1 MTSDPTD
8 PRHARLRAIEDQI
21 EQARE
26 AVAMAQG
33 SMTDPVVADEV
44 EVLQAERQ
52 RLLEEIRTADDA
64 DRR

>member
-1 MTSDPTD
+1 MPHDPTD
-8 PRHARLRAIEDQI
+8 SRHARLRAIEDQI
-21 EQARE
+21 EQARD

-33 SMTDPVVADEV
+33 SMTDPVIADEV

-52 RLLEEIRTADDA
+52 RLLDEIRTADDD

>member
-1 MTSDPTD
+1 MTPDPTD
-8 PRHARLRAIEDQI
+8 ARHARLRAIENQI

-33 SMTDPVVADEV
+33 SMTDPIVADEV

-52 RLLEEIRTADDA
+52 RLLEKIRAADDF
-64 DRR
+64 DCR

>member
-1 MTSDPTD
+1 MNAPSAD
-8 PRHARLRAIEDQI
+8 PRHARLREIEDQI

-33 SMTDPVVADEV
+33 SVTDPVVSDEV

-52 RLLEEIRTADDA
+52 RLLEEIRIAGED

>member
-1 MTSDPTD
+1 MTPDPTD
-8 PRHARLRAIEDQI
+8 SRHARLRAIENQI

-33 SMTDPVVADEV
+33 SMTDPIVADEV

-52 RLLEEIRTADDA
+52 RLLEKIRAADDS
-64 DRR
+64 DCR

>member
-1 MTSDPTD
+1 MSGDPTD

-21 EQARE
+21 EQARD

-52 RLLEEIRTADDA
+52 RLLDEIRTADDD
-64 DRR
+64 DRG